1 MTTTTTTNTNT
12 ASKNA
17 NISARILYLIS
28 QGMEIREAMD
38 MVLGAGTF
46 EQVVSDLYEH
56 FNG

>member
-1 MTTTTTTNTNT
+1 MTTTTNTNT

-46 EQVVSDLYEH
+46 EQVVSDLYDQ
-56 FNG
+56 FNA